1 MNLLSETLRPLTFD
15 DLVIDP
21 KIKNKL
27 KIMFDRQVPLNM
39 LFYGKPGSG
48 KTSAAKIFQNSDRF
62 EVLEI
67 NGSLDTGI
75 DTVRKNIMNFASSCS
90 LFNTSKIVIIDEAE
104 YLSKSSQASLRNV
117 IESTSKNCRYIFTA
131 NSIAKFHEALL
142 SRLLTINFDMTPAQ
156 IENELFNYKN
166 RVVRRINELYP
177 ESELS
182 RIIRIIELYFP
193 DYRSIANTIEFELL
207 QQV

>member
-1 MNLLSETLRPLTFD
+1 MNLLSETLRPKTFD

-27 KIMFDRQVPLNM
+27 KIMFDKQEPMNM

-75 DTVRKNIMNFASSCS
+75 DIVRKNIMNFASGCS
-90 LFNTSKIVIIDEAE
+90 LFNTTKIVIIDEAE
-104 YLSKSSQASLRNV
+104 YLSKNSQASLRNV
-117 IESTSKNCRYIFTA
+117 IESTAKNCRYIFTA

-142 SRLLTINFDMTPAQ
+142 SRLLTINFDMTAKQ
-156 IENELFNYKN
+156 IEDELSKYKD
-166 RVVRRINELYP
+166 RVLSRVSELYP
-177 ESELS
+177 RADSS
-182 RIIRIIELYFP
+182 RIIRLIELYFP

-207 QQV
+207 QSE